1 MYLVEPV
8 EGAERYVVSFCD
20 MKDHA
25 PVNAHTD
32 DTTWKSTFGEI
43 GERLESC
50 DFDASLSTR
59 NAPRSPHRD
68 ARETNGTPLATDAR
82 SMAITN
88 FVMTAAAVAVVASL
102 MRHDVRSSTS
112 VLRRNMRQMRVW
124 MEEAAADVK
133 PGEQTKIPGADKKPP
148 HKDPS
153 A

>member
-1 MYLVEPV
+1 
-8 EGAERYVVSFCD
+8 
-20 MKDHA
+20 
-25 PVNAHTD
+25 
-32 DTTWKSTFGEI
+32 
-43 GERLESC
+43 
-50 DFDASLSTR
+50 
-59 NAPRSPHRD
+59 
-68 ARETNGTPLATDAR
+68 
-82 SMAITN
+82 MAITN

-133 PGEQTKIPGADKKPP
+133 PGEQTKSPGADKKPP